1 MNLAAAL
8 ENSEQATG
16 QNVPAVLSLE
26 VVKPRFDHY
35 VKEVDKMV
43 KSAELI
49 VVKDEESNKLAVS
62 FGGEVKK
69 IAKLIE
75 ARKKEVTAD
84 ASDFVKAVNG
94 FCKIFTDK
102 LTGIEGGLKKKI
114 SDYSA
119 KVELERRKQE
129 EIARKA
135 AIELQKKIDKDAKK
149 AGVEAPTV
157 PAPVIPKQE
166 TVTRT
171 ETGTSAFQVKRWV
184 CTVNDPAQVPREFCE
199 PSTKLLNDAVK
210 QGVRTIAGCT
220 IEEKAETRFRT

>member
-26 VVKPRFDHY
+26 VVKPQFKDY
-35 VKEVDKMV
+35 VKAVDGMV
-43 KSAELI
+43 VNAERI
-49 VVKDEESNKLAVS
+49 NVIDEESNKLAVS
-62 FGGEVKK
+62 FGGEAKK

-184 CTVNDPAQVPREFCE
+184 CTINDPAQVPREFCE
-199 PSTKLLNDAVK
+199 PSQKLLNEAVK